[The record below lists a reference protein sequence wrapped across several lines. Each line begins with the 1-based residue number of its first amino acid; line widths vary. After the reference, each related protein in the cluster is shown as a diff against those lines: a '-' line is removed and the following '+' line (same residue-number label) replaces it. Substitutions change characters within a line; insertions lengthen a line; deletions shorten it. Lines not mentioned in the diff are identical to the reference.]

1 MKPPPS
7 QDHDAMA
14 AAVRRGLAAITFRY
28 GRSLGLNDNLPKD
41 DAQTKPEVYS
51 FMII

>member
-1 MKPPPS
+1 
-7 QDHDAMA
+7 MA
-14 AAVRRGLAAITFRY
+14 APVRRDLAEITFRY
-28 GRSLGLNDNLPKD
+28 GRGLDLNDKLSID